1 MVVISKPVAV
11 VEDESNVDRWRHRLL
26 RWAPWL
32 LGFSLAVRLI
42 GSVPII
48 NALFIDLHVYVLG
61 GTAVEAPG
69 TLYSLVYTDSHGEQ
83 LPFVYPPFAA
93 MLFYPLHLV
102 PFPVVAWVWQAAM
115 VVGLYCLVR
124 ISQRMVGGGSR
135 RGAMLWT
142 AVGIWLEPMRNT
154 LDLSQV
160 GVFLTLAVLYAAYT
174 SRSWLAGLLIG
185 LAAGVK
191 VTPAISVFY
200 LMGMRRWTAVAV
212 TVAAFLGTVGLSALV
227 LPGDTKLFFT
237 ELLDSTERFGS
248 AGYVFNQSWQ
258 GTLARIS
265 GHDVGRAP
273 LLIGAIAVTAVVA
286 AIAWRALGTN
296 SHGRDVLGSLLVVQ
310 LFGLMASPISW
321 AHHWVWVVPLL
332 IWLFDG
338 PWKDNRGAATLRWV
352 WVALLLVGVPTLL
365 SLAPHEPEVLSR
377 PWYLA
382 WGGAVYVPMT
392 LATFAWIILAGR
404 ASRRLRSGR
413 TEPDRRPGAT
423 RAATGSRA

>member
-1 MVVISKPVAV
+1 MVVTTKPTAV
-11 VEDESNVDRWRHRLL
+11 VGDVGNVERWRHRVLD
-26 RWAPWL
+26 WAPWL
-32 LGFSLAVRLI
+32 LGTSLAIRLI

-48 NALFIDLHVYVLG
+48 DALFIDLHVYVLG
-61 GTAVEAPG
+61 GTAVNAPG
-69 TLYSLVYTDSHGEQ
+69 TLYSLVYTDFHGEQ

-93 MLFYPLHLV
+93 MLFHPLHLV
-102 PFPVVAWVWQAAM
+102 PFPLVASVWQVAM

-124 ISQRMVGGGSR
+124 ISQRMMGGGSR
-135 RGAMLWT
+135 RAAMLWT
-142 AVGIWLEPMRNT
+142 AVGIWFEPIRNT

-174 SRSWLAGLLIG
+174 SRSWLAGSLVGI
-185 LAAGVK
+185 AAGVK

-200 LMGMRRWTAVAV
+200 LLGMRRWTAVAV
-212 TVAAFLGTVGLSALV
+212 TLAAFLGTVGLSALV

-273 LLIGAIAVTAVVA
+273 LLIGAIAVTAVLA
-286 AIAWRALGTN
+286 AVAWRALGTN
-296 SHGRDVLGSLLVVQ
+296 SHGRDALGSLLVVQ

-321 AHHWVWVVPLL
+321 AHHWVWVVPLM
-332 IWLFDG
+332 IWLFHG
-338 PWKDNRGAATLRWV
+338 PWKDERGAAVLRWV
-352 WVALLLVGVPTLL
+352 WVGLLLVGVPTLL
-365 SLAPHEPEVLSR
+365 SLVPHEPEVLSR

-382 WGGAVYVPMT
+382 WGGAVYVPMA
-392 LATFAWIILAGR
+392 LATFVWIILAGR
-404 ASRRLRSGR
+404 TPKQDRQMPSVSFGRR
-413 TEPDRRPGAT
+413 GAT
-423 RAATGSRA
+423 RPQIEARA